1 MADQDQSSPIPI
13 AKGTY
18 DFDFDN
24 LDEVNPFQSK
34 TKLGNS
40 PPLNGNNNNDEI
52 SVGVTDKFSDVSDD
66 IDPFKSRNRL
76 SSSPPVK
83 LVNNNEGEIDGHK
96 LLEEELGNLNI
107 NDNILDIPY
116 GEEPE
121 KVSPKKASPKKSAQ
135 KSKSSVTA
143 SPGSKP
149 EKDDTERLIQSPS
162 KSENLAEPE
171 SPKAQDDIVNME
183 RKLES
188 PMSKT
193 LDSDQC
199 REENVNGVKSSP
211 ESKTQKKTPTPK
223 KGIKKPK
230 SAVKKTPKK
239 FVDLDDEIQI
249 FAPESPAQQND
260 KGPDLEDDNMQI
272 FAPPPPQHVEN
283 GSKQIN
289 NTDLADID
297 GRNKVNEL
305 DTGDDI
311 QIFAPSPP
319 EHGENSPVQA
329 KKPDMTLDGEALNI
343 NKLDRDNQI
352 FASPPPFVDSPQ
364 PDQADSAKASEPN
377 VNNCHGEEVDGN
389 TSGDDDI
396 TFHDAQQDISEV
408 PSGMTA
414 SADLRLAHQMAG
426 SLDAVHEFGA
436 GEDAEMSEDNEGF
449 VPATDA
455 FSDSANWEMLEK
467 IGVGDSKCAL
477 TLGRESLYVAF
488 DPYVQPIRPAA
499 EVIPEKEEETTPPRF
514 ATNSSLSSEKD
525 LLQLNTPSP
534 SSVKQKS
541 KNHPA
546 ARKLQDQFEAKSV
559 PPNQDV
565 DRLLFSTSPIVSTD
579 TKSLASDNLHFIE
592 GSDIQDAW
600 VDQIHN
606 YTEIEDS
613 SRLSQD
619 SVDNYSCL
627 NDNQELC
634 EDGTEFDHGED
645 RNMAGHDQVVQLVQV
660 MKYSQSEWNK
670 MKQELELSFQSEL
683 LNKEKE
689 WSKKLA
695 DRDKK
700 LAHMEEKHRKAQQT
714 NEDMRAVVAEFE
726 KTIAQL
732 QAERQKSC
740 LNSQQSLQDI
750 MKERDQALEDLN
762 SVETAFSDL
771 HRRFEK
777 AKGVVE
783 TFKKN
788 EEALKKCVEEYQE
801 KDKKSKAKLQALKQ
815 QAEEKLEQAHH
826 DIEKVKKST
835 YTDIAKLEAALK
847 KSEIQI
853 KGLEH
858 SLEQKKRENEE
869 LTNICDELISKVG
882 QN

>member
-579 TKSLASDNLHFIE
+579 TK
-592 GSDIQDAW
+592 
-600 VDQIHN
+600 
-606 YTEIEDS
+606 
-613 SRLSQD
+613 
-619 SVDNYSCL
+619 
-627 NDNQELC
+627 
-634 EDGTEFDHGED
+634 ED
-645 RNMAGHDQVVQLVQV
+645 RNMAGHDQVVQLVQCNIKEV

>member
-1 MADQDQSSPIPI
+1 MSDQDQSSPIPI

-18 DFDFDN
+18 NFDFDN

-52 SVGVTDKFSDVSDD
+52 PVGVTDKFCDVSDD

-76 SSSPPVK
+76 SCSPPVK
-83 LVNNNEGEIDGHK
+83 LVNNNEGEIDSHK
-96 LLEEELGNLNI
+96 LLEEELENLNI
-107 NDNILDIPY
+107 NDNILNIPND
-116 GEEPE
+116 EELE
-121 KVSPKKASPKKSAQ
+121 KVSPKKASPKKSPK
-135 KSKSSVTA
+135 KSKSYVTA
-143 SPGSKP
+143 SPEPKP
-149 EKDDTERLIQSPS
+149 EKDVTENLIQSPS
-162 KSENLAEPE
+162 KIENLVEPE
-171 SPKAQDDIVNME
+171 SPKEQDDIVEME
-183 RKLES
+183 GKHDS

-211 ESKTQKKTPTPK
+211 ESKTQKKTPTSK

-249 FAPESPAQQND
+249 FAPESPVQQND
-260 KGPDLEDDNMQI
+260 KDQNLEGDDMLI
-272 FAPPPPQHVEN
+272 FAPPAPQQVEN

-289 NTDLADID
+289 DNDVTDTD

-305 DTGDDI
+305 DTDI
-311 QIFAPSPP
+311 QIFAPPQ
-319 EHGENSPVQA
+319 HGENIPVQT
-329 KKPDMTLDGEALNI
+329 KKPDITLDGEALSI
-343 NKLDRDNQI
+343 KKLDGDNQI

-364 PDQADSAKASEPN
+364 PDPADSAKASEPN

-396 TFHDAQQDISEV
+396 TFHDAQQDINEV

-488 DPYVQPIRPAA
+488 DPYVQPIRPAS
-499 EVIPEKEEETTPPRF
+499 EVIPEKEEETTPPKF
-514 ATNSSLSSEKD
+514 STNSSLSSEKD

-534 SSVKQKS
+534 SSVKQKN

-565 DRLLFSTSPIVSTD
+565 DKLLFSTSPIVSTD
-579 TKSLASDNLHFIE
+579 TK
-592 GSDIQDAW
+592 
-600 VDQIHN
+600 
-606 YTEIEDS
+606 
-613 SRLSQD
+613 
-619 SVDNYSCL
+619 
-627 NDNQELC
+627 
-634 EDGTEFDHGED
+634 ED

-835 YTDIAKLEAALK
+835 YTDIARLEAALK
-847 KSEIQI
+847 KCEIQI

-858 SLEQKKRENEE
+858 SLEQKKKENEE